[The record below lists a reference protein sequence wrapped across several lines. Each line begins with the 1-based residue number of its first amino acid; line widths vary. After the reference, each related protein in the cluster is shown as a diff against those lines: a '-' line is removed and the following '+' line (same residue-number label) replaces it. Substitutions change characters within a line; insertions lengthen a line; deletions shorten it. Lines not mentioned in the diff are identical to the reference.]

1 MTLPTS
7 GAITLSN
14 VLTELKIANSSR
26 AAPISLGDAD
36 VLALAGKS
44 APPISLSDL
53 YGKSSYV
60 AMSGTLP
67 DVDITGTANPPSNYN
82 EQPTLTLDLHGGK
95 APFTYTWS
103 HVSGVGTVDANNA
116 ASTTAYMPVARF
128 STAGTVTTQVVQC
141 SVLDAKGNTFVKQC
155 TVTMTLA

>member
-7 GAITLSN
+7 GALTLSN

-26 AAPISLGDAD
+26 ATPVSLGDAD

-67 DVDITGTANPPSNYN
+67 DVAFYASANPSGART
-82 EQPTLTLDLHGGK
+82 EHATVTLSLSGGIPT
-95 APFTYTWS
+95 YSESWS
-103 HVSGVGTVDANNA
+103 TVSGSGSVNA
-116 ASTTAYMPVARF
+116 ANALSTTVNLPNNFTSSGDVI
-128 STAGTVTTQVVQC
+128 TQVVQC
-141 SVLDAKGNTFVKQC
+141 VVTDGKGNTLTKQC
-155 TVTMTLA
+155 TVTMTIS